1 MKIHSGAVNIEAQNP
16 TNHYRIIETISEGR
30 VFRLFKAR
38 YGTKYVILKTTHIQ
52 DAMHNEILR
61 REYEMGKT
69 LSHACIV
76 STLAFEENTPVGP
89 AIVLEY
95 IEGVTLGEFL
105 LTPEHNRN
113 IGHFDKLSDRY
124 LSVTKRK
131 HLLHD
136 ILDGVDYLHHRGILH
151 NDIKPDNIL
160 INKLGHARII
170 DFGLSSSYDS
180 IYTGVIGGSEGFTAP
195 EILHPSVTEPV
206 DVLLTDREKVPD
218 GNNGPRGTNS
228 NKTERY
234 KASSDIYSLGLI
246 IQLLLGNKYQKIVKK
261 CTMLEPGA
269 RYQSIGELKRALF
282 LKRTLPWAVCASILV
297 LIIAFFAILPTAH
310 RIEQTSKE
318 ADYKAEATAFLD
330 SAYQT
335 TLQRIEKLP
344 YHESAKGAKDFYLK
358 YYNDIYLQLPNEKR
372 PAFDK
377 VLSEQITV
385 LDSLSQGLPTLLNLP
400 VEELEP
406 IYQEIIQWSKE

>member
-1 MKIHSGAVNIEAQNP
+1 MFCFIKLDFSFWRLYIEPQNP
-16 TNHYRIIETISEGR
+16 TNHYSILETISEGR
-30 VFRLFKAR
+30 VFSLFKAR
-38 YGTKYVILKTTHIQ
+38 YGTKYVILKTTHIH
-52 DAMHNEILR
+52 DAMHSEILR

-95 IEGVTLGEFL
+95 IEGVTLGEYKSAV
-105 LTPEHNRN
+105 PE
-113 IGHFDKLSDRY
+113 
-124 LSVTKRK
+124 

-195 EILHPSVTEPV
+195 EILHPSGTPGTSTGSVT
-206 DVLLTDREKVPD
+206 
-218 GNNGPRGTNS
+218 GG
-228 NKTERY
+228 Y

-246 IQLLLGNKYQKIVKK
+246 IQLLFGNKYQKIVKK
-261 CTMLEPGA
+261 CTMIEPEA

-282 LKRTLPWAVCASILV
+282 VKRALPWAVCAGILV

-310 RIEQTSKE
+310 RIDQTSKE

-358 YYNDIYLQLPNEKR
+358 YYNDIYLQLPKEKR
-372 PAFDK
+372 PAYDA
-377 VLSEQITV
+377 VLSEQVAV
-385 LDSLSQGLPTLLNLP
+385 LDSLAEGLPSLLNLP
-400 VEELEP
+400 TNKLEP
-406 IYQEIIQWSKE
+406 IYQEVIQWSE

>member
-1 MKIHSGAVNIEAQNP
+1 MKINSGAVDIEPQNP
-16 TNHYRIIETISEGR
+16 TNHYSIIETISEGR

-52 DAMHNEILR
+52 DAMHSEILR

-95 IEGVTLGEFL
+95 IDGVTLGEYKSAV
-105 LTPEHNRN
+105 PE
-113 IGHFDKLSDRY
+113 
-124 LSVTKRK
+124 

-160 INKLGHARII
+160 INKLCNARII

-206 DVLLTDREKVPD
+206 EVP
-218 GNNGPRGTNS
+218 GG
-228 NKTERY
+228 Y

-246 IQLLLGNKYQKIVKK
+246 IQLLFGNKYQKIVKK
-261 CTMLEPGA
+261 CTMLEPEA

-282 LKRTLPWAVCASILV
+282 LKRALPWAVCAGILV

-318 ADYKAEATAFLD
+318 ANYKAEATAFLD

-335 TLQRIEKLP
+335 TLQRIKKLP
-344 YHESAKGAKDFYLK
+344 YNESAKGAKDFYLK
-358 YYNDIYLQLPNEKR
+358 YYNDIYSQIPNEKR
-372 PAFDK
+372 PAFDE
-377 VLSEQITV
+377 VLSEQIAI
-385 LDSLSQGLPTLLNLP
+385 LDSLSQGLPTLQNLP
-400 VEELEP
+400 VEELDP
-406 IYQEIIQWSKE
+406 IYQEIIQWSK

>member
-1 MKIHSGAVNIEAQNP
+1 MKINSGAVNIETQNP
-16 TNHYRIIETISEGR
+16 TNHYSIIETISEGR

-52 DAMHNEILR
+52 DAMHSEILR
-61 REYEMGKT
+61 REYEIGRT

-95 IEGVTLGEFL
+95 IEGVTLGEYDSRSL
-105 LTPEHNRN
+105 SLSKCPRN
-113 IGHFDKLSDRY
+113 TST
-124 LSVTKRK
+124 SVTKE

-160 INKLGHARII
+160 INKLGNARII

-180 IYTGVIGGSEGFTAP
+180 IYTGVIGGSEVFTAP
-195 EILHPSVTEPV
+195 EIL
-206 DVLLTDREKVPD
+206 
-218 GNNGPRGTNS
+218 RG
-228 NKTERY
+228 EGY
-234 KASSDIYSLGLI
+234 AGASSDIYSLGLI
-246 IQLLLGNKYQKIVKK
+246 IQLLWGNKYQKIVKK
-261 CTMLEPGA
+261 CTMIEPEA

-282 LKRTLPWAVCASILV
+282 LKRALPLAVCASILV

-310 RIEQTSKE
+310 HIEQTSKE

-344 YHESAKGAKDFYLK
+344 YHESTKGAKDFYLK
-358 YYNDIYLQLPNEKR
+358 YYNDIYSQLPNEKR
-372 PAFDK
+372 PAFNE
-377 VLSEQITV
+377 VLSEQIAV
-385 LDSLSQGLPTLLNLP
+385 LDSLSQGLPTLLTLP
-400 VEELEP
+400 VEELDP

>member
-1 MKIHSGAVNIEAQNP
+1 MKINSGAVDIEPQNP
-16 TNHYRIIETISEGR
+16 TNHYSIIETISESR

-52 DAMHNEILR
+52 DAMHSEILR
-61 REYEMGKT
+61 REYEIGKT

-95 IEGVTLGEFL
+95 IDGVTLGEYKSAV
-105 LTPEHNRN
+105 PE
-113 IGHFDKLSDRY
+113 
-124 LSVTKRK
+124 

-151 NDIKPDNIL
+151 NDLKPDNIL

-170 DFGLSSSYDS
+170 DFGLSSSHDS

-195 EILHPSVTEPV
+195 EILQGE
-206 DVLLTDREKVPD
+206 
-218 GNNGPRGTNS
+218 GYAG
-228 NKTERY
+228 
-234 KASSDIYSLGLI
+234 ASSDIYSLGLI
-246 IQLLLGNKYQKIVKK
+246 IQLLYGNKYQKIVKK
-261 CTMLEPGA
+261 CTMLEPEA
-269 RYQSIGELKRALF
+269 RYQSIGELKKALF
-282 LKRTLPWAVCASILV
+282 LKRALPWTVCASILV

-310 RIEQTSKE
+310 RIEQTNKE

-372 PAFDK
+372 SAFNE
-377 VLSEQITV
+377 VLSEQIAV

-400 VEELEP
+400 VEELDP
-406 IYQEIIQWSKE
+406 IYQEIIQWSK

>member
-1 MKIHSGAVNIEAQNP
+1 MKINSGAVDIEPQNP
-16 TNHYRIIETISEGR
+16 TNHYSIIETISEGR

-52 DAMHNEILR
+52 DAMHSEILR

-76 STLAFEENTPVGP
+76 STLAFEENTPVGS

-95 IEGVTLGEFL
+95 IDGVTLGEYKSAD
-105 LTPEHNRN
+105 TE
-113 IGHFDKLSDRY
+113 
-124 LSVTKRK
+124 

-160 INKLGHARII
+160 INKLGNARII

-195 EILHPSVTEPV
+195 EIL
-206 DVLLTDREKVPD
+206 
-218 GNNGPRGTNS
+218 RG
-228 NKTERY
+228 EGY
-234 KASSDIYSLGLI
+234 AGASSDIYSLGLI

-282 LKRTLPWAVCASILV
+282 LKQALPWAACASILV
-297 LIIAFFAILPTAH
+297 LIIAFFAFLPTAH

-358 YYNDIYLQLPNEKR
+358 YYNDIYLQLPNEKG
-372 PAFDK
+372 PAFNE
-377 VLSEQITV
+377 VLSEQIAV

-400 VEELEP
+400 VEELDP

>member
-1 MKIHSGAVNIEAQNP
+1 MRIHSGAVNIEPQNP
-16 TNHYRIIETISEGR
+16 TNHYSILETISEGR
-30 VFRLFKAR
+30 VFSLFKAR
-38 YGTKYVILKTTHIQ
+38 YGTKYVILKTTHIH
-52 DAMHNEILR
+52 DAMHSEILR

-95 IEGVTLGEFL
+95 IEGVTLGEYYSRSL
-105 LTPEHNRN
+105 SLSKCPRN
-113 IGHFDKLSDRY
+113 TST
-124 LSVTKRK
+124 SVTKK
-131 HLLHD
+131 QHLLHD

-195 EILHPSVTEPV
+195 EILHGE
-206 DVLLTDREKVPD
+206 
-218 GNNGPRGTNS
+218 GYAG
-228 NKTERY
+228 
-234 KASSDIYSLGLI
+234 ASSDIYSLGLI
-246 IQLLLGNKYQKIVKK
+246 IQLLFGNKYQKIVKK
-261 CTMLEPGA
+261 CTMLEPEA
-269 RYQSIGELKRALF
+269 RYQSIGELKKALF
-282 LKRTLPWAVCASILV
+282 IKRALPWAVCAGILV
-297 LIIAFFAILPTAH
+297 IIIAFFAILPTAH
-310 RIEQTSKE
+310 RIDQTSKE

-335 TLQRIEKLP
+335 AIQRIEKLP

-372 PAFDK
+372 PAFNE
-377 VLSEQITV
+377 VLSAQIV
-385 LDSLSQGLPTLLNLP
+385 ELDSLAEGLPTLLNLP
-400 VEELEP
+400 TKELEP
-406 IYQEIIQWSKE
+406 IYQEVIQWSEE

>member
-1 MKIHSGAVNIEAQNP
+1 MKINSGAVDIEPQYP
-16 TNHYRIIETISEGR
+16 TNHYSIIETISEGR

-52 DAMHNEILR
+52 DAMHSEILR

-76 STLAFEENTPVGP
+76 STLAFEENTPIGP

-95 IEGVTLGEFL
+95 IDGITLGEYNSPV
-105 LTPEHNRN
+105 PE
-113 IGHFDKLSDRY
+113 
-124 LSVTKRK
+124 

-151 NDIKPDNIL
+151 NDIKPDNII
-160 INKLGHARII
+160 INSLGNARII

-195 EILHPSVTEPV
+195 EILQPSVTEPV
-206 DVLLTDREKVPD
+206 DELMTE
-218 GNNGPRGTNS
+218 GNNVPGG
-228 NKTERY
+228 Y

-246 IQLLLGNKYQKIVKK
+246 IQLLFGNKYQKIVKK
-261 CTMLEPGA
+261 CTMLEPKA

-282 LKRTLPWAVCASILV
+282 LKRALPWAVCASILV

-335 TLQRIEKLP
+335 TLQRIKKLP
-344 YHESAKGAKDFYLK
+344 YNESAKGAKDFYLK

-372 PAFDK
+372 PAFNV
-377 VLSEQITV
+377 VLSEQIAV

-400 VEELEP
+400 VEELDP

>member
-1 MKIHSGAVNIEAQNP
+1 MKINSGAVDIEQQNP
-16 TNHYRIIETISEGR
+16 TNHYSIIETISESR

-52 DAMHNEILR
+52 DAMHSEILR

-76 STLAFEENTPVGP
+76 STLAFEENTPIGP

-95 IEGVTLGEFL
+95 IDGVTLGEYDSRSL
-105 LTPEHNRN
+105 SLSKCPRN
-113 IGHFDKLSDRY
+113 TST
-124 LSVTKRK
+124 SVTRK
-131 HLLHD
+131 QHLLHD

-195 EILHPSVTEPV
+195 EILRPSVTEPV
-206 DVLLTDREKVPD
+206 EVPE
-218 GNNGPRGTNS
+218 GNNVSGG
-228 NKTERY
+228 Y

-246 IQLLLGNKYQKIVKK
+246 IQLLFGNKYQKIVKK
-261 CTMLEPGA
+261 CTMLEPEA

-282 LKRTLPWAVCASILV
+282 LKRALPWAGCAGILV

-310 RIEQTSKE
+310 CIEQTSKE
-318 ADYKAEATAFLD
+318 SDYKAEATAFLD
-330 SAYQT
+330 SAYQN
-335 TLQRIEKLP
+335 TLQRIKMLP
-344 YHESAKGAKDFYLK
+344 YNESAKGAKDFYLK
-358 YYNDIYLQLPNEKR
+358 YYNDIYSQLPNEKR
-372 PAFDK
+372 SAYDV
-377 VLSEQITV
+377 VLSEQIVV
-385 LDSLSQGLPTLLNLP
+385 LDSLTKGLPTILTLP
-400 VEELEP
+400 TEELDP
-406 IYQEIIQWSKE
+406 IYQEVIQWGK

>member
-1 MKIHSGAVNIEAQNP
+1 MKINSGAVDIEPQNP
-16 TNHYRIIETISEGR
+16 TNHYSIIETISEGR

-52 DAMHNEILR
+52 DAMHSEILR

-105 LTPEHNRN
+105 SISKPVK
-113 IGHFDKLSDRY
+113 GHI
-124 LSVTKRK
+124 
-131 HLLHD
+131 LHD

-160 INKLGHARII
+160 INKLGNARII

-195 EILHPSVTEPV
+195 EIL
-206 DVLLTDREKVPD
+206 
-218 GNNGPRGTNS
+218 RG
-228 NKTERY
+228 EGY
-234 KASSDIYSLGLI
+234 AGASSDIYSLGLI

-261 CTMLEPGA
+261 CTMIEPEA
-269 RYQSIGELKRALF
+269 RYQSIGELKRALL
-282 LKRTLPWAVCASILV
+282 LKRALPWAVCASILV
-297 LIIAFFAILPTAH
+297 LILAFFAILPTAH

-318 ADYKAEATAFLD
+318 ADYKAEATAFLG

-358 YYNDIYLQLPNEKR
+358 YYNDIYSQLPNEKR
-372 PAFDK
+372 PAFDE
-377 VLSEQITV
+377 VLSEQIAV
-385 LDSLSQGLPTLLNLP
+385 LDSLSQGLPTLLTLP
-400 VEELEP
+400 VEELDP

>member
-1 MKIHSGAVNIEAQNP
+1 MKINSGAVDIEPQNP
-16 TNHYRIIETISEGR
+16 TNHYSIIETISEGR

-52 DAMHNEILR
+52 DAMHSEILR

-76 STLAFEENTPVGP
+76 STLAFEENTPIGP

-95 IEGVTLGEFL
+95 IDGVTLGEYNSAG
-105 LTPEHNRN
+105 TE
-113 IGHFDKLSDRY
+113 
-124 LSVTKRK
+124 

-195 EILHPSVTEPV
+195 EILHPSVP
-206 DVLLTDREKVPD
+206 P
-218 GNNGPRGTNS
+218 GTS
-228 NKTERY
+228 TGSVTGGD

-246 IQLLLGNKYQKIVKK
+246 IQLLFGNKYQNIVKK
-261 CTMLEPGA
+261 CTMIEPEA

-282 LKRTLPWAVCASILV
+282 LKRALPWAVCAGILA
-297 LIIAFFAILPTAH
+297 LIIGFFAILPTAH

-318 ADYKAEATAFLD
+318 ANYKAEATAFLD

-335 TLQRIEKLP
+335 TLQRIKKLP
-344 YHESAKGAKDFYLK
+344 YNESAKGAKDFYFK
-358 YYNDIYLQLPNEKR
+358 YYNDIYSQLPNEKR
-372 PAFDK
+372 PAFDE
-377 VLSEQITV
+377 VLSEQIVV
-385 LDSLSQGLPTLLNLP
+385 LDSLSQGLPSLLNLP
-400 VEELEP
+400 VEELDP
-406 IYQEIIQWSKE
+406 IYQEVIQWSKE

>member
-1 MKIHSGAVNIEAQNP
+1 MKINSGAVDIEPQNP
-16 TNHYRIIETISEGR
+16 TNHYSIIETISEGR
-30 VFRLFKAR
+30 IFRLFKAR

-52 DAMHNEILR
+52 DAMHSEILR

-95 IEGVTLGEFL
+95 IDGVTLGEYKSAV
-105 LTPEHNRN
+105 PE
-113 IGHFDKLSDRY
+113 
-124 LSVTKRK
+124 

-151 NDIKPDNIL
+151 NDLKPDNIL

-180 IYTGVIGGSEGFTAP
+180 SYTGVIGGSEGFTAP
-195 EILHPSVTEPV
+195 EILQGE
-206 DVLLTDREKVPD
+206 
-218 GNNGPRGTNS
+218 GYAG
-228 NKTERY
+228 
-234 KASSDIYSLGLI
+234 ASSDIYSLGLI
-246 IQLLLGNKYQKIVKK
+246 IQLLFGNKYQKIVKK
-261 CTMLEPGA
+261 CTMLEPEA

-282 LKRTLPWAVCASILV
+282 IKRTLPWAVCASILV

-310 RIEQTSKE
+310 RIEQTNKE
-318 ADYKAEATAFLD
+318 ADYKAEATAYLD

-335 TLQRIEKLP
+335 TLQRIKKLP
-344 YHESAKGAKDFYLK
+344 YNESAKGAKDFYLK
-358 YYNDIYLQLPNEKR
+358 YYNEIYLQLPNEKR
-372 PAFDK
+372 SAFNE
-377 VLSEQITV
+377 VLSEQISV

-400 VEELEP
+400 VEELDP
-406 IYQEIIQWSKE
+406 IYQEIIQWSE

>member
-1 MKIHSGAVNIEAQNP
+1 MRIHSGAVNIEPQNP
-16 TNHYRIIETISEGR
+16 TNHYSILETISEGR
-30 VFRLFKAR
+30 VFSLFKAR
-38 YGTKYVILKTTHIQ
+38 YGTKYVILKTTHIH
-52 DAMHNEILR
+52 DAMHSEILR

-95 IEGVTLGEFL
+95 IEGVTLGEYEG
-105 LTPEHNRN
+105 TNNMH
-113 IGHFDKLSDRY
+113 I
-124 LSVTKRK
+124 
-131 HLLHD
+131 LHD

-151 NDIKPDNIL
+151 NDLKPDNIL

-195 EILHPSVTEPV
+195 EILHGE
-206 DVLLTDREKVPD
+206 
-218 GNNGPRGTNS
+218 GYAG
-228 NKTERY
+228 
-234 KASSDIYSLGLI
+234 ASSDIYSLGLI
-246 IQLLLGNKYQKIVKK
+246 IQLLFGNKYQKIVKK
-261 CTMLEPGA
+261 CTMIEPEA
-269 RYQSIGELKRALF
+269 RYQSIGELKKALF
-282 LKRTLPWAVCASILV
+282 IKRALPWAVCAGILV
-297 LIIAFFAILPTAH
+297 LIIAFFAFLPTAH
-310 RIEQTSKE
+310 RIDQTSKE

-335 TLQRIEKLP
+335 AIQRIEKLP

-372 PAFDK
+372 PAYDA
-377 VLSEQITV
+377 VLSEQIV
-385 LDSLSQGLPTLLNLP
+385 VIDSLAEGLPTLLNLP
-400 VEELEP
+400 TKELEP
-406 IYQEIIQWSKE
+406 IYQEVIQWSE

>member
-1 MKIHSGAVNIEAQNP
+1 MKINSGAVDIEPQNP
-16 TNHYRIIETISEGR
+16 TNHYSIIETISEGR

-52 DAMHNEILR
+52 DAMHSEILR
-61 REYEMGKT
+61 REHEMGKT

-95 IEGVTLGEFL
+95 IEGVTLGEYKSAV
-105 LTPEHNRN
+105 PE
-113 IGHFDKLSDRY
+113 
-124 LSVTKRK
+124 

-151 NDIKPDNIL
+151 NDLKPDNIL

-206 DVLLTDREKVPD
+206 EVPE
-218 GNNGPRGTNS
+218 GTNS
-228 NKTERY
+228 NKTGGY

-246 IQLLLGNKYQKIVKK
+246 IQLLFGNKYQKIVKK
-261 CTMLEPGA
+261 CTMQEPEA

-282 LKRTLPWAVCASILV
+282 LKRALPWAVCAGILA

-330 SAYQT
+330 SAYQN
-335 TLQRIEKLP
+335 TLQRIKKLP
-344 YHESAKGAKDFYLK
+344 YNESAKGAKDFYLK
-358 YYNDIYLQLPNEKR
+358 YYNDIYSQLPNEKR
-372 PAFDK
+372 PAFNE
-377 VLSEQITV
+377 VLSEQIAV

-400 VEELEP
+400 IEELDP
-406 IYQEIIQWSKE
+406 IYQEIIQWSE

>member
-1 MKIHSGAVNIEAQNP
+1 MRIHSGAVNIEPQNP
-16 TNHYRIIETISEGR
+16 TNHYSILETISEGR
-30 VFRLFKAR
+30 VFSLFKAR
-38 YGTKYVILKTTHIQ
+38 YGTKYVILKTTHIH
-52 DAMHNEILR
+52 DAMHSEILR

-95 IEGVTLGEFL
+95 IEGVTLGEYKS
-105 LTPEHNRN
+105 P
-113 IGHFDKLSDRY
+113 
-124 LSVTKRK
+124 VTE

-206 DVLLTDREKVPD
+206 DVLLTDREKVPE
-218 GNNGPRGTNS
+218 GTNS
-228 NKTERY
+228 NKTGGY

-246 IQLLLGNKYQKIVKK
+246 IQLLFGNKYQKIVKK
-261 CTMLEPGA
+261 CTMMEPEA

-282 LKRTLPWAVCASILV
+282 LKRALPWAVCAGILV

-318 ADYKAEATAFLD
+318 TDYKAEATAFLD

-335 TLQRIEKLP
+335 TLLRIEKLP

-358 YYNDIYLQLPNEKR
+358 YYNDIYSQLPNEKR
-372 PAFDK
+372 PAFNE
-377 VLSEQITV
+377 VLSEQIAV

-400 VEELEP
+400 TNKLEP
-406 IYQEIIQWSKE
+406 IYQEVIQWSE

>member
-1 MKIHSGAVNIEAQNP
+1 MKINSGAVDIEPQNP
-16 TNHYRIIETISEGR
+16 TNHYSIIETISEGR

-52 DAMHNEILR
+52 DAMHSEILR

-95 IEGVTLGEFL
+95 IDGVTLGEYKSPV
-105 LTPEHNRN
+105 PE
-113 IGHFDKLSDRY
+113 
-124 LSVTKRK
+124 

-160 INKLGHARII
+160 INKLGNARII

-195 EILHPSVTEPV
+195 EIL
-206 DVLLTDREKVPD
+206 
-218 GNNGPRGTNS
+218 RG
-228 NKTERY
+228 EGY
-234 KASSDIYSLGLI
+234 AGASSDIYSLGLI
-246 IQLLLGNKYQKIVKK
+246 IQLLFGNKYQKIVKK
-261 CTMLEPGA
+261 CTMIEPEA
-269 RYQSIGELKRALF
+269 RYQSIGELRRALF
-282 LKRTLPWAVCASILV
+282 LKRALPWAVCASILV

-310 RIEQTSKE
+310 RIEQTCKE

-358 YYNDIYLQLPNEKR
+358 YYNDIYSQLPNEKR
-372 PAFDK
+372 PAFNE

-385 LDSLSQGLPTLLNLP
+385 LDSLSQGLPTLLTLP

>member
-1 MKIHSGAVNIEAQNP
+1 MKINSGAVNIEPQNP
-16 TNHYRIIETISEGR
+16 TNHYSIIETISEGR

-52 DAMHNEILR
+52 DAMHSEILR
-61 REYEMGKT
+61 REYEIGRT

-76 STLAFEENTPVGP
+76 STIAFEENTPVGS

-95 IEGVTLGEFL
+95 IDGVTLGEFL
-105 LTPEHNRN
+105 SISKPVK
-113 IGHFDKLSDRY
+113 GHI
-124 LSVTKRK
+124 
-131 HLLHD
+131 LHD

-160 INKLGHARII
+160 INKLGNARII

-195 EILHPSVTEPV
+195 EILHPPV
-206 DVLLTDREKVPD
+206 PELVE
-218 GNNGPRGTNS
+218 GP
-228 NKTERY
+228 ERY

-261 CTMLEPGA
+261 CTMIEPEA

-282 LKRTLPWAVCASILV
+282 LKRALPWAVCAGILV
-297 LIIAFFAILPTAH
+297 LIIGFFAILPTAH

-335 TLQRIEKLP
+335 TLQRIDKLP

-358 YYNDIYLQLPNEKR
+358 YYNDIYSQLPNEKR
-372 PAFDK
+372 PAFDE
-377 VLSEQITV
+377 VLSEQIAV

-400 VEELEP
+400 VEKLDP

>member
-1 MKIHSGAVNIEAQNP
+1 MHS
-16 TNHYRIIETISEGR
+16 
-30 VFRLFKAR
+30 
-38 YGTKYVILKTTHIQ
+38 
-52 DAMHNEILR
+52 EILR
-61 REYEMGKT
+61 REYEIGKT

-95 IEGVTLGEFL
+95 IDGVTLCEYNSAV
-105 LTPEHNRN
+105 PE
-113 IGHFDKLSDRY
+113 
-124 LSVTKRK
+124 

-195 EILHPSVTEPV
+195 EILHPSVTSG
-206 DVLLTDREKVPD
+206 TSSTPD
-218 GNNGPRGTNS
+218 KDSTSSG
-228 NKTERY
+228 TERY

-246 IQLLLGNKYQKIVKK
+246 IQLLLGHKYQKIVKK
-261 CTMLEPGA
+261 CTMIEPEA

-282 LKRTLPWAVCASILV
+282 LKRALPWAGCAGILV

-335 TLQRIEKLP
+335 TLQRIDKLP

-372 PAFDK
+372 PAYDA
-377 VLSEQITV
+377 VLSAQIV
-385 LDSLSQGLPTLLNLP
+385 ELDSLAEGLPSLLNLP
-400 VEELEP
+400 TKELEP
-406 IYQEIIQWSKE
+406 IYQEVIQWSEYSR

>member
-1 MKIHSGAVNIEAQNP
+1 MKINSGAVDIEPQNP
-16 TNHYRIIETISEGR
+16 TNHYSIIETISEGR

-52 DAMHNEILR
+52 DAMHSEILR

-95 IEGVTLGEFL
+95 IDGVTLGEYKSAV
-105 LTPEHNRN
+105 PE
-113 IGHFDKLSDRY
+113 
-124 LSVTKRK
+124 

-151 NDIKPDNIL
+151 NDLKPDNIL

-195 EILHPSVTEPV
+195 EILQGE
-206 DVLLTDREKVPD
+206 
-218 GNNGPRGTNS
+218 GYAG
-228 NKTERY
+228 
-234 KASSDIYSLGLI
+234 ASSDIYSLGLI
-246 IQLLLGNKYQKIVKK
+246 IQLLFGNKYQKIVKK
-261 CTMLEPGA
+261 CTMLKPKA

-282 LKRTLPWAVCASILV
+282 LKRALPWAVCASILV

-310 RIEQTSKE
+310 RIEKTSKE

-335 TLQRIEKLP
+335 TLQRIKKLP
-344 YHESAKGAKDFYLK
+344 YNESAKGAKDFYLK

-372 PAFDK
+372 PAFNE
-377 VLSEQITV
+377 VLSEQIAV

-400 VEELEP
+400 VEELDP
-406 IYQEIIQWSKE
+406 IYQEVIQWGK

>member
-1 MKIHSGAVNIEAQNP
+1 MKINSGAVNIEPQNP
-16 TNHYRIIETISEGR
+16 TNHYSIIETISEGR

-52 DAMHNEILR
+52 DAMHSEILR
-61 REYEMGKT
+61 REYEIGKT

-76 STLAFEENTPVGP
+76 STLAFEENTPIGP

-95 IEGVTLGEFL
+95 IEGVTLGEYDSRSL
-105 LTPEHNRN
+105 SLSKCPRN
-113 IGHFDKLSDRY
+113 TST
-124 LSVTKRK
+124 SVTKRK

-151 NDIKPDNIL
+151 NDLKPDNIL
-160 INKLGHARII
+160 INKLGNARII

-206 DVLLTDREKVPD
+206 EVP
-218 GNNGPRGTNS
+218 GG
-228 NKTERY
+228 Y

-246 IQLLLGNKYQKIVKK
+246 IQLLFGNKYQKIVKK
-261 CTMLEPGA
+261 CTMIEPEA
-269 RYQSIGELKRALF
+269 RYQSISELKRALF
-282 LKRTLPWAVCASILV
+282 LKRTLPWAVCANILV
-297 LIIAFFAILPTAH
+297 LIITFFAILPTAH

-335 TLQRIEKLP
+335 TLQRIKMLP
-344 YHESAKGAKDFYLK
+344 YNESAKGAKDFYLK
-358 YYNDIYLQLPNEKR
+358 YYNDINSQLPNEKR
-372 PAFDK
+372 PAFDE
-377 VLSEQITV
+377 VLSEQIAV
-385 LDSLSQGLPTLLNLP
+385 LDSLSQDLPTLLNLP
-400 VEELEP
+400 VEELDP

>member
-1 MKIHSGAVNIEAQNP
+1 MRIHSGAVNIEPQNP
-16 TNHYRIIETISEGR
+16 TNHYSILETISEGR
-30 VFRLFKAR
+30 VFSLFKAR
-38 YGTKYVILKTTHIQ
+38 YGTKYVILKTTHIH
-52 DAMHNEILR
+52 DAMHSEILR
-61 REYEMGKT
+61 REYEIGKT
-69 LSHACIV
+69 LAHACIV

-95 IEGVTLGEFL
+95 IEGVTLSEYEG
-105 LTPEHNRN
+105 TNNMH
-113 IGHFDKLSDRY
+113 I
-124 LSVTKRK
+124 
-131 HLLHD
+131 LHD

-206 DVLLTDREKVPD
+206 EVP
-218 GNNGPRGTNS
+218 
-228 NKTERY
+228 ERY

-246 IQLLLGNKYQKIVKK
+246 IQLLFGNKYQKIVKK
-261 CTMLEPGA
+261 CTMIEQEA
-269 RYQSIGELKRALF
+269 RYQSISELKRALF
-282 LKRTLPWAVCASILV
+282 VKRALPWAVCAGILV
-297 LIIAFFAILPTAH
+297 LIIAFFAILPTAL
-310 RIEQTSKE
+310 RIEQTRKE
-318 ADYKAEATAFLD
+318 TDYKAEATAFLD

-358 YYNDIYLQLPNEKR
+358 YYNDIYLQLPKEKR
-372 PAFDK
+372 PAYDA
-377 VLSEQITV
+377 VLSEQIAV
-385 LDSLSQGLPTLLNLP
+385 LDSLAEGLPSLLNLP
-400 VEELEP
+400 TKELEP
-406 IYQEIIQWSKE
+406 IYQEVIQWSK

>member
-1 MKIHSGAVNIEAQNP
+1 MKINSGAVDIEPQNP
-16 TNHYRIIETISEGR
+16 TNHYSIIETISEGR

-52 DAMHNEILR
+52 DAMHSEILR

-76 STLAFEENTPVGP
+76 STLAFEENTPIGP

-95 IEGVTLGEFL
+95 IDGVTLGEYKSAS
-105 LTPEHNRN
+105 TE
-113 IGHFDKLSDRY
+113 
-124 LSVTKRK
+124 

-195 EILHPSVTEPV
+195 EILQGE
-206 DVLLTDREKVPD
+206 
-218 GNNGPRGTNS
+218 GYAG
-228 NKTERY
+228 
-234 KASSDIYSLGLI
+234 ASSDIYSLGLI
-246 IQLLLGNKYQKIVKK
+246 IQLLFGNKYQKIVKK
-261 CTMLEPGA
+261 CTMLEPEA

-282 LKRTLPWAVCASILV
+282 LKRALPWAVCAGILV

-344 YHESAKGAKDFYLK
+344 YNESAKGAKDFYLK
-358 YYNDIYLQLPNEKR
+358 YYNDIYSQLPNEKR
-372 PAFDK
+372 PAYDV
-377 VLSEQITV
+377 VLSEQIVV

-400 VEELEP
+400 VEELDP
-406 IYQEIIQWSKE
+406 IYQEIIQWSEE

>member
-1 MKIHSGAVNIEAQNP
+1 MKINSGAVDIEPQNP
-16 TNHYRIIETISEGR
+16 TNHYSIIETISEGR

-52 DAMHNEILR
+52 DAMHSEILR
-61 REYEMGKT
+61 REYEIGKT

-95 IEGVTLGEFL
+95 IEGVTLGEYKSAV
-105 LTPEHNRN
+105 PE
-113 IGHFDKLSDRY
+113 
-124 LSVTKRK
+124 

-151 NDIKPDNIL
+151 NDLKPDNIL
-160 INKLGHARII
+160 INKLGNARII

-195 EILHPSVTEPV
+195 EILQG
-206 DVLLTDREKVPD
+206 K
-218 GNNGPRGTNS
+218 GYAG
-228 NKTERY
+228 
-234 KASSDIYSLGLI
+234 ASSDIYSLGLI
-246 IQLLLGNKYQKIVKK
+246 IQLLFGNKFQKIVKK
-261 CTMLEPGA
+261 CTMLEPEA

-282 LKRTLPWAVCASILV
+282 LKRALPWAVCASILV
-297 LIIAFFAILPTAH
+297 FFIAFFAILPTAH

-335 TLQRIEKLP
+335 TLQRIDKLP

-358 YYNDIYLQLPNEKR
+358 YYNDIYSQLPNEKR
-372 PAFDK
+372 PAFNE
-377 VLSEQITV
+377 VLSEQIAV

-400 VEELEP
+400 VEKLDP
-406 IYQEIIQWSKE
+406 IYQEVIQWSK